1 MGTNG
6 KESCTGSLI
15 NAKFVLTAASCFCD
29 EYTEVLRYDEECQDP
44 KYERE
49 PRRYEA
55 KVKIQS
61 HSFGTSD

>member
-1 MGTNG
+1 M
-6 KESCTGSLI
+6 I

-61 HSFGTSD
+61 DSFSTSD